1 MSEPAAGPPQPEDS
15 GQPASSPPQAAPPG
29 RSGPWPLPGVRLQ
42 GSVDLSAIEQFFAD
56 GIPFNRFL
64 GLRLTGL
71 GRGWA
76 RGELPFRPE
85 FIGDPT
91 RPALHGGV
99 ISMVADT
106 IGGAAVFSL
115 TDPGDKVATID
126 LRIDYLRPGQPELL
140 VAHAWVIRSGN
151 RVGVSTI
158 ELHHP
163 SAPADLVALGKAVYT
178 IRRAAD

>member
-1 MSEPAAGPPQPEDS
+1 MSDATPPAGP
-15 GQPASSPPQAAPPG
+15 PPG
-29 RSGPWPLPGVRLQ
+29 RSGPWPLPGIGTQ
-42 GSVDLSAIEQFFAD
+42 GSVDLAAIEQFFAE

-64 GLRLTGL
+64 GLRLSGL

-76 RGELPFRPE
+76 RAELPYRPQ

-106 IGGAAVFSL
+106 VGGAAVFSL

-126 LRIDYLRPGQPELL
+126 LRIDYLRPGRPELL
-140 VAHAWVIRSGN
+140 VAHAWVIRIGN

-158 ELHHP
+158 ELHQP
-163 SAPADLVALGKAVYT
+163 GASDELVAVGKGVYT
-178 IRRAAD
+178 IRRSSD